1 MSEKIERLMN
11 LTATLLDTRRPLSLD
26 QIADR
31 LEPGYPDDLAAR
43 RRSFERDKETLRD
56 MGIPISV
63 ESTDSLGGESGYRI
77 RPSDYYL
84 PDLDLTIQERAALHI
99 AVTAVRVGSDAGRA
113 GLTKLG
119 GIEGPGSTP
128 IARLDLSGELAG
140 CFDAVVKRAPL
151 FFSYRGDKR
160 QINHYG
166 VLNRLGNWYVV
177 GHDLDKGL
185 PRAFR
190 VDRIE
195 GSVAIGKAKSFD
207 RPDDLDVGS
216 FVKSD
221 PITYGEDDPFDALVL
236 VDKNRAVGV
245 VAQLGEECV
254 VERKEDGAV
263 VVTMRV
269 VNKEAFRTWVLS
281 LLEHAKVL
289 SPDECVA
296 EMVAWLKEILAR
308 SK

>member
-1 MSEKIERLMN
+1 MN

-151 FFSYRGDKR
+151 FFSYRVIRDK
-160 QINHYG
+160 
-166 VLNRLGNWYVV
+166 
-177 GHDLDKGL
+177 
-185 PRAFR
+185 
-190 VDRIE
+190 
-195 GSVAIGKAKSFD
+195 
-207 RPDDLDVGS
+207 
-216 FVKSD
+216 
-221 PITYGEDDPFDALVL
+221 
-236 VDKNRAVGV
+236 
-245 VAQLGEECV
+245 
-254 VERKEDGAV
+254 
-263 VVTMRV
+263 
-269 VNKEAFRTWVLS
+269 
-281 LLEHAKVL
+281 
-289 SPDECVA
+289 
-296 EMVAWLKEILAR
+296 
-308 SK
+308 